1 MNMNIATYI
10 QEDMALLEKLLSGN
24 KYELANEDGGTNTLI
39 SVGDNEFGGLM
50 VAFDHPKSLICDKG
64 EYDHERFLR
73 LTDYFDTEAEHLT
86 GNVYWLKITVT
97 FNGVEPI
104 SFSELYDFDGNKGLP
119 LIMYQAYAYLRI
131 SLTLPVST
139 MLEIFGAITSAIT
152 FHHEEIFR
160 TGLIGTMGHHFNVQS
175 AITYD
180 LQRLERATNG

>member
-1 MNMNIATYI
+1 MNTNIATYI
-10 QEDMALLEKLLSGN
+10 QKDMALLENLLSGN
-24 KYELANEDGGTNTLI
+24 KYELANEEGGTTTLI
-39 SVGDNEFGGLM
+39 AVGDNEFGGLM

-73 LTDYFDTEAEHLT
+73 LTDYFDTEAELLT

-104 SFSELYDFDGNKGLP
+104 SFTELYDFDGNKGLP

-180 LQRLERATNG
+180 LQRLEQATNG